1 MSDLS
6 PTTIPELAPGWTP
19 ERKLQFLDHLAGRGN
34 VRASCRRVGLSREA
48 AYRLRRRDPQSARG
62 WAAAL
67 VLARSAGSEVLAD
80 RAIDGVEEDIWYRGE
95 LVGTRRKFD
104 TRLLL
109 AHLGRLDKAAD
120 DKAAA
125 KDAERFDELLALI
138 GEAPVTQTMSTDCNA
153 QPINREEYAHEAAEA
168 AGAKCQADTGRT
180 GEGPAEEL
188 RVTAVEQARV
198 QALARWDGWFADICD
213 YVDYVAGLADN
224 GREKGGPEFSPRTV
238 SDVSTGAMAVALAGG
253 AAGGL
258 GGDPPSS
265 P

>member
-1 MSDLS
+1 DSLFVLTKEKRIMSDLS
-6 PTTIPELAPGWTP
+6 PTTIPELASGWTP

-48 AYRLRRRDPQSARG
+48 AYRLRRRDPQFARG

-138 GEAPVTQTMSTDCNA
+138 GEAPMTRTMRSDSDA
-153 QPINREEYAHEAAEA
+153 QHMSREEYAHEAAEA
-168 AGAKCQADTGRT
+168 AGALCEAKTDRT
-180 GEGPAEEL
+180 GEGAAEEL
-188 RVTAVEQARV
+188 RV
-198 QALARWDGWFADICD
+198 
-213 YVDYVAGLADN
+213 
-224 GREKGGPEFSPRTV
+224 
-238 SDVSTGAMAVALAGG
+238 
-253 AAGGL
+253 AAYQE
-258 GGDPPSS
+258 
-265 P
+265 